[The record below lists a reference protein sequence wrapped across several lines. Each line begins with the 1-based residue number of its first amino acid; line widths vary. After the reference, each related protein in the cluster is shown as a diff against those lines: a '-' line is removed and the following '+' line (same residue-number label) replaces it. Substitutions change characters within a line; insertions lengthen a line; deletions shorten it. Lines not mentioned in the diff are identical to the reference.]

1 MIGEETKST
10 NSLKMC
16 EQNLLEMWDSTTN
29 KSKVNTGSEITSN
42 SIKITTINNPQIMLV
57 ALETI
62 LEPVIKEEV
71 LLKDANLGTMT
82 D

>member
-1 MIGEETKST
+1 
-10 NSLKMC
+10 
-16 EQNLLEMWDSTTN
+16 
-29 KSKVNTGSEITSN
+29 
-42 SIKITTINNPQIMLV
+42 MLV

-82 D
+82 DWKETIGHDHETEKKVKLIKSSLKIDTSTLQIMVQMTPG